1 MRGRTRCSPGILG
14 YLRGRAAAAPREN
27 IEIITQNWN
36 GFCARKQVRPKKQGL
51 HPEMERFL
59 CPKTGEDQR
68 SSHWLRTFFVSE
80 HTHFRSK
87 QTYSACQC
95 QNGRG

>member
-36 GFCARKQVRPKKQGL
+36 GFCARKQVKTKK
-51 HPEMERFL
+51 
-59 CPKTGEDQR
+59 TR
-68 SSHWLRTFFVSE
+68 SSPRNGTIFMSE
-80 HTHFRSK
+80 NR
-87 QTYSACQC
+87 
-95 QNGRG
+95 